1 MKNKYV
7 QKIKFTA
14 VEKLNK
20 EVARTQITSPAN
32 IFLFDTV

>member
-7 QKIKFTA
+7 KKIKFTA

-20 EVARTQITSPAN
+20 DVARTQITSPAN

>member
-7 QKIKFTA
+7 KKIKFTA

-20 EVARTQITSPAN
+20 EVVRTQITSPAN